1 MALIFHNNLLV
12 CDKFMIY
19 LWWRHHWE
27 GVHDSV
33 WVFLTDFT
41 DQQGTHSRTSSSSQ
55 RVAQLEPLKTVTALW
70 LLTYNIKDRVYK
82 FCSFCV
88 VTLGPVVSSSTLSK
102 HEVIWTEDLTKGTRT
117 NWIHGSRFQINKN
130 SSGHIFSTSGF
141 IVVDVDSFQL
151 KIRVTMVCASWFN
164 PVLIRDNLHEQC
176 TEQWWKNQ
184 ICSRWWSVGCSKI
197 NQQ

>member
-1 MALIFHNNLLV
+1 MTNLKAGILISTQDILWTS
-12 CDKFMIY
+12 Y
-19 LWWRHHWE
+19 LWRRYNWE

-55 RVAQLEPLKTVTALW
+55 RVAQLESLKTVTALSFFSH
-70 LLTYNIKDRVYK
+70 NIKDRVYK

-102 HEVIWTEDLTKGTRT
+102 HKIVWTENLTKGTRT
-117 NWIHGSRFQINKN
+117 NWIHGSRFQINQN
-130 SSGHIFSTSGF
+130 SSWYIFSTSGF

-151 KIRVTMVCASWFN
+151 KIRVTVVCTSW
-164 PVLIRDNLHEQC
+164 VDSMLIGDDLKE
-176 TEQWWKNQ
+176 KD
-184 ICSRWWSVGCSKI
+184 CSFYNFCCGCSE
-197 NQQ
+197 